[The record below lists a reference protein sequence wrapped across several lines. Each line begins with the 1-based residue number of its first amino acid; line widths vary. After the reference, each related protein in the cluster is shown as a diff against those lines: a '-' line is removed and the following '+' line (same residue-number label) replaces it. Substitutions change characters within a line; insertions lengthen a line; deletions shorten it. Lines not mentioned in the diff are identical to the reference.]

1 MRAYEIHTFRD
12 GVWKVDS
19 VFDDRELA
27 MFEAKRVDDSSR
39 YSGVKVVEEVY
50 DEANNRTTSRTLF
63 RGGAA
68 KSPKRQPAE
77 AKAKSKRTGPRGGT
91 GKQRARRGRRKQKP
105 HSSMLV
111 PFLILIILV
120 LVGLVGLLGLNY
132 LSALK

>member
-1 MRAYEIHTFRD
+1 MRAYEIHTYRE

-27 MFEAKRVDDSSR
+27 LFEAKRVDDSSR

-50 DEANNRTTSRTLF
+50 DEAHDRTTTRTLF

-68 KSPKRQPAE
+68 KSAKPQMVE
-77 AKAKSKRTGPRGGT
+77 AKPKSRRAGPRGGA
-91 GKQRARRGRRKQKP
+91 GKEHARRGRRRKKT
-105 HSSMLV
+105 HSSILV
-111 PFLILIILV
+111 PFLILIILL